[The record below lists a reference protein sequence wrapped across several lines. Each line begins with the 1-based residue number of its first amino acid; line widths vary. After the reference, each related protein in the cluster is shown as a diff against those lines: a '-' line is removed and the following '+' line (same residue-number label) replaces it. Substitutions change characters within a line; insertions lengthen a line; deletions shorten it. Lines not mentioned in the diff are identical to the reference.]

1 MSRTP
6 AIQKTPRT
14 GRQGGYVLLLVVFL
28 VATMMLFAVVAAPRV
43 LTQGRRAK
51 EDELIWRGEQYDR
64 AIRLYF
70 RKSGRFATSLD
81 DLSKGVNGLH
91 FLRKP
96 YKDPMNPNGDWRL
109 IYITPAGTLVG
120 SIRYHTLAELT
131 AAQMRFTGGPP
142 LPPSTPGVLGGGAS
156 SQGPGA
162 SSAGG
167 APPSTPRA
175 PTAPGASPDQSQQ
188 TPQGQQPQQGQQP
201 SSAAPSGGTEEAGP
215 VIGGNIIGV
224 ASKVNKRSLK
234 VYQGGKTYREWEF
247 IWNPMAQVAVAVQP
261 GATPNQP
268 GQGQPGPSPFG
279 LNPQTPVP
287 NMPQPPQPQNPPQ

>member
-1 MSRTP
+1 MSHKP
-6 AIQKTPRT
+6 AMQRTPRT
-14 GRQGGYVLLLVVFL
+14 RRQRGYVLLLVVFL
-28 VATMMLFAVVAAPRV
+28 VATMMLFAVAAAPRV
-43 LTQGRRAK
+43 LTQGRREK
-51 EDELIWRGEQYDR
+51 EDDLIWRGEQYDR

-70 RKSGRFATSLD
+70 RKSGRFPTSLAN
-81 DLSKGVNGLH
+81 LSEGVNGLH

-109 IYITPAGTLVG
+109 IYVTPAGTLVG
-120 SIRYHTLAELT
+120 SIRYHTLAELV
-131 AAQMRFTGGPP
+131 AAQMRFTGGQP
-142 LPPSTPGVLGGGAS
+142 LPPSIPGVLGGGAL

-162 SSAGG
+162 SGAGG
-167 APPSTPRA
+167 TATST

-188 TPQGQQPQQGQQP
+188 TPQGQQLQPGQQP
-201 SSAAPSGGTEEAGP
+201 SSAASSGGTEEQGT

-224 ASKVNKRSLK
+224 ASKVNRPSLK

-261 GATPNQP
+261 GVTPNRP
-268 GQGQPGPSPFG
+268 GQGQPVPSPFG
-279 LNPQTPVP
+279 LNPQNPVP